1 MRTMLAGVIILTL
14 GAFWPAHDGM
24 AQADDLASRAAQIV
38 TQLSKH
44 DFAAAEADFDSTM
57 KAALAGEKLSEAW
70 NGLQGQVGQYKGQ
83 KSTRAEEYAGYR
95 LIVILAGMGAIAGIF
110 GMSEAGAAIGGSE
123 AGGWQSTHSSLS
135 STEWH
140 SAHTRSWGLGGLGC
154 GLSGW
159 QVLQANPISAW
170 SGWSM

>member
-95 LIVILAGMGAIAGIF
+95 LIVVTAEFEKADIDIRVAFDAAGRVAGQ
-110 GMSEAGAAIGGSE
+110 AGP
-123 AGGWQSTHSSLS
+123 
-135 STEWH
+135 
-140 SAHTRSWGLGGLGC
+140 R
-154 GLSGW
+154 
-159 QVLQANPISAW
+159 
-170 SGWSM
+170 